1 MKSVK
6 IADLKA
12 KLSAHLQL
20 VRNGEEVLVCDRDEP
35 VARIIP
41 IQTAEFS
48 EQEMRLI
55 ARGALTP
62 PRRRR
67 KADEPLPEPPGDV
80 SDDIT
85 QEIWRLERDGR

>member
-1 MKSVK
+1 MKRVK

-41 IQTAEFS
+41 IHTAELS
-48 EQEMRLI
+48 EPERRLI
-55 ARGALTP
+55 SRGALTP

-80 SDDIT
+80 PDDVM
-85 QEIWRLERDGR
+85 QEIWRQERDGR